1 MAGNVSDSLRTIQ
14 FGTFELDPRTGEL
27 WRNGFRVGLPDQPF
41 QVLMALLEQ
50 PGEIVTREE
59 LRRRLWND
67 DTFVDFEH
75 GLNAAVKK
83 LRHVLGDSVTDP
95 KFIETMPRRGY
106 RFIGHVNR
114 GSDGERSAETDRLSE
129 GGLESGR
136 LPLWTRLRVVRVGAM
151 VIAAACLRQ
160 PILAN
165 AYRALGRLLGMD

>member
-1 MAGNVSDSLRTIQ
+1 MAGSVSSSLHTIQ

-59 LRRRLWND
+59 LRRRLWSE

-83 LRHVLGDSVTDP
+83 VRHVLGDCVQNP

-106 RFIGHVNR
+106 RFIAQVN
-114 GSDGERSAETDRLSE
+114 GASENEQKGETVEGAASVLEVERLSM
-129 GGLESGR
+129 
-136 LPLWTRLRVVRVGAM
+136 WARLRVVRIGALI
-151 VIAAACLRQ
+151 IAAAWSRQ
-160 PILAN
+160 PVLTD
-165 AYRALGRLLGMD
+165 AYRALGRVLSAE